1 MFLFENYT
9 LDPDRRELRLGSK
22 PIAIEPQV
30 FDLLIYL
37 VQNCHRVVS
46 KDDLIASVWNGR
58 IVSDS
63 TLTSRINAARKAV
76 GDSGENQK
84 FIRTIARKGFRFV
97 GALREQHVSA
107 IAKGERKG
115 DEQELGR
122 PLPTPVLDRPSIAV
136 LPFDNL
142 SDDRSLEIVVDGLVE
157 DVIALLARV
166 RGFFVIA
173 RASSLGYREHPCEIR
188 QIGTELGVRYVV
200 TGSVRGSG
208 ARMRVGT
215 HLIEADSGA
224 QLWASRYDVERGDVL
239 DLQDRIAR
247 EIIRELE
254 PALTR
259 AEMAI
264 FQRRRSEDF
273 TAWSHYRQAVGVIAL
288 GGWNEETLA
297 EAISQLCKAIA
308 QDANFALPRALL
320 ALLTGMGSRLSLVPG
335 AIVEIDVLE
344 QANRAIDIDPH
355 DSEVLGYAGCALA
368 DIGDVKRGSTI
379 LQRAV
384 ELDPSN
390 AQALVALG
398 AAQIQLEQFS
408 PGIENLKLGIRLSPR
423 DFRLSFWGM
432 LLADALI
439 RIGSL
444 DEALAEALLASRCDT
459 RLHGARVV
467 TSWAMVRLNRLDEA
481 RQVLAEARRIRP
493 QLSLGEI
500 KRFFGTRAAADLSAV
515 WNLEREPNPS
525 PKSH

>member
-1 MFLFENYT
+1 MFLFEDYT
-9 LDPDRRELRLGSK
+9 LDPDRRELRRGSK
-22 PIAIEPQV
+22 LIAVEPQV
-30 FDLLIYL
+30 FDLLVYL
-37 VQNCHRVVS
+37 LENCNRVVS
-46 KDDLIASVWNGR
+46 KDDLIAAVWDGR
-58 IVSDS
+58 IVSES
-63 TLTSRINAARKAV
+63 TLTSRMNAARKAV

-84 FIRTIARKGFRFV
+84 LIRTIARKGFRFV
-97 GALREQHVSA
+97 GALRQQHVSA
-107 IAKGERKG
+107 NAKDERQG
-115 DEQELGR
+115 QEHQLGR

-142 SDDRSLEIVVDGLVE
+142 SEDRSLELVVDGLVE

-188 QIGTELGVRYVV
+188 QIGAELGVRYVV

-208 ARMRVGT
+208 SRMRVGT

-264 FQRRRSEDF
+264 FRRRRRSEDF

-288 GGWNEETLA
+288 GGWNEETLT
-297 EAISQLCKAIA
+297 EAISQLRNAIA

-335 AIVEIDVLE
+335 PTGEREVLE
-344 QANRAIDIDPH
+344 QADRAIEIDPH

-368 DIGDVKRGSTI
+368 DIGELKRGSAI

-398 AAQIQLEQFS
+398 AAQIQLEQFP
-408 PGIENLKLGIRLSPR
+408 PGIENLRLGIRLSPQ

-439 RIGSL
+439 RVDSL
-444 DEALAEALLASRCDT
+444 DEALAEALLASRCDS
-459 RLHGARVV
+459 RLHGSRVV
-467 TSWAMVRLNRLDEA
+467 ASWAMVRLNRLDEA
-481 RQVLAEARRIRP
+481 RQTLAEARRIRP

-500 KRFFGTRAAADLSAV
+500 KRFFGARAAADLGAL
-515 WNLEREPNPS
+515 WN
-525 PKSH
+525 

>member
-1 MFLFENYT
+1 MFVFEDYT
-9 LDPDRRELRLGSK
+9 LDTDRRELRRGSE
-22 PIAIEPQV
+22 PIALEPQV

-84 FIRTIARKGFRFV
+84 LIRTIARKGFRFV
-97 GALREQHVSA
+97 GVLREQRVSA

-115 DEQELGR
+115 DEQEVGR
-122 PLPTPVLDRPSIAV
+122 PLPTPVLDRPSVAV

-142 SDDRSLEIVVDGLVE
+142 SEDRSLELVADGLVE

-188 QIGTELGVRYVV
+188 QIGAELGVRYVV

-208 ARMRVGT
+208 SRMRVGT
-215 HLIEADSGA
+215 HLIEADSGT
-224 QLWASRYDVERGDVL
+224 QLWTSRYDVERGDVL

-259 AEMAI
+259 AEMTI
-264 FQRRRSEDF
+264 FRRRRSEALN
-273 TAWSHYRQAVGVIAL
+273 AWSHYRQAVGVIAL

-297 EAISQLCKAIA
+297 EAIGQLRKAIA

-320 ALLTGMGSRLSLVPG
+320 ALLTGMGTRLSLVPG
-335 AIVEIDVLE
+335 TSVERDVLE
-344 QANRAIDIDPH
+344 QAKRAVDIDPH

-368 DIGDVKRGSTI
+368 DIGDLKRGSEI

-398 AAQIQLEQFS
+398 TAQIQLEQFDL
-408 PGIENLKLGIRLSPR
+408 GIENLRLGIRLSPR

-439 RIGSL
+439 RVDRL
-444 DEALAEALLASRCDT
+444 DEALAEASLASRHDT
-459 RLHGARVV
+459 RLYGSRVV
-467 TSWAMVRLNRLDEA
+467 ASWAMARLNRLDEA
-481 RQVLAEARRIRP
+481 RQALVEARRIRP
-493 QLSLGEI
+493 HLSLGEI
-500 KRFFGTRAAADLSAV
+500 KRFFGARAAAELDAL
-515 WNLEREPNPS
+515 WN
-525 PKSH
+525 